1 MIPANYEGATD
12 EDDFVMREREEEETV
27 KFHTVPVAKADTLRR
42 KVTAQ
47 FRVRCKIDACA
58 TDRLAE
64 KGVENLAR
72 FYNKRLRE
80 KRRNGDK

>member
-12 EDDFVMREREEEETV
+12 EDDFVTIEREEETIKFATV
-27 KFHTVPVAKADTLRR
+27 SVAKADTLRR